1 MILLFVKALA
11 NPGNRF
17 YNPIMSQAFHLA
29 QLQKIDT
36 ELDQIQS
43 RMSEIDQILS
53 TNELLDQAK
62 EADRLAKLS
71 LKSSQKNI
79 QQTEEAIQKH
89 RIKME
94 TSEAALYGGKIR
106 NPKELQDLQ
115 NEILSLKKIISTLED
130 EQLDFM
136 LTLEQFEEQQNITAN
151 NLLQAEADTA
161 NRMAGFMGEK
171 SQLLRTKERLI
182 TEREASLPQ
191 ISAEDLSLYKRLRK
205 QKRGVA
211 VSQVEDG
218 GCTGCGSAL
227 RPAEIQS
234 ARSPSQLVLCSTCG
248 RILYAG

>member
-1 MILLFVKALA
+1 
-11 NPGNRF
+11 
-17 YNPIMSQAFHLA
+17 MSQAFHLA

-43 RMSEIDQILS
+43 RMAEIDQILS

-62 EADRLAKLS
+62 EAEQIAKKNIKTAQ
-71 LKSSQKNI
+71 KSI

-115 NEILSLKKIISTLED
+115 NEILSLKKIISALED
-130 EQLDFM
+130 EQLDYM
-136 LTLEQFEEQQNITAN
+136 LTLEEFEKQQNITAN
-151 NLLQAEADTA
+151 NLIQAEADTA
-161 NRMAGFMGEK
+161 NRLAGLMGEK

-182 TEREASLPQ
+182 TEKEATLPQ
-191 ISAEDLSLYKRLRK
+191 IPAEDLTLYNHLRK
-205 QKRGVA
+205 QKRGLA
-211 VSQVEDG
+211 VSSVEDG

-234 ARSPSQLVLCSTCG
+234 AKSPSQLVLCSTCG

>member
-1 MILLFVKALA
+1 VKALA
-11 NPGNRF
+11 NPGKPF

-43 RMSEIDQILS
+43 RITEIDQILS
-53 TNELLDQAK
+53 TNELLDKAV
-62 EADRLAKLS
+62 EADRLVKLQ
-71 LKSSQKNI
+71 LKSAQKDI
-79 QQTEEAIQKH
+79 QHTEESIQKH

-115 NEILSLKKIISTLED
+115 NEIRSLKKVISTLED
-130 EQLDFM
+130 EQLNFM
-136 LTLEQFEEQQNITAN
+136 LISEEIEDQQNTAAK
-151 NLLQAEADTA
+151 NLVQVEADSTQ
-161 NRMAGFMGEK
+161 RVAGFMGEK
-171 SQLLRTKERLI
+171 NQLLRRKERLF
-182 TEREASLPQ
+182 TEKEAALPQ
-191 ISAEDLSLYKRLRK
+191 IPPADLAVYDRLRK
-205 QKRGVA
+205 QKRGLA

-218 GCTGCGSAL
+218 GCKGCGSAL
-227 RPAEIQS
+227 RPAEIQL